1 MPDICM
7 FCQIFPVISNSNFSK
22 IILNEVCTEAVM
34 KFGDIKLL
42 LDWSWNTSEKDRLKE
57 AAVYRHVW
65 NRIQQM
71 LTDHF

>member
-1 MPDICM
+1 MLDICT
-7 FCQIFPVISNSNFSK
+7 FCQIFPVISKLIFIK
-22 IILNEVCTEAVM
+22 IILIEVCTEAVM

-65 NRIQQM
+65 KKIQQM

>member
-1 MPDICM
+1 
-7 FCQIFPVISNSNFSK
+7 
-22 IILNEVCTEAVM
+22 M

-42 LDWSWNTSEKDRLKE
+42 LDWSWNTTEKDRLKE

-65 NRIQQM
+65 SRIQQM